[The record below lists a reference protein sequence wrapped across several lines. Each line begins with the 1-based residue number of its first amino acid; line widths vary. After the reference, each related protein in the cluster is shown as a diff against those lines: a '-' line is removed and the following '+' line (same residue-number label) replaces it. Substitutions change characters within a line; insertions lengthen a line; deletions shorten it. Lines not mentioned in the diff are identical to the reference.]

1 MQYSVRIKKVL
12 GMMWTQKSKEVQTMN
27 KRQRKKQF
35 KKIHGMNP
43 RDYFMKSE
51 NAPNAV
57 IFFVN
62 SSKMIRRLCK
72 MDGETWE
79 ICREWWGQSN
89 E

>member
-1 MQYSVRIKKVL
+1 
-12 GMMWTQKSKEVQTMN
+12 MN

-35 KKIHGMNP
+35 KKIHSMNP

-51 NAPNAV
+51 NAPNAA

-72 MDGETWE
+72 KDGKTWE
-79 ICREWWGQSN
+79 ICREWWGTVK
-89 E
+89 

>member
-1 MQYSVRIKKVL
+1 
-12 GMMWTQKSKEVQTMN
+12 MN

-72 MDGETWE
+72 MDGKTRE
-79 ICREWWGQSN
+79 IRREWWGRSN

>member
-1 MQYSVRIKKVL
+1 
-12 GMMWTQKSKEVQTMN
+12 MN

-72 MDGETWE
+72 MDGKTWE
-79 ICREWWGQSN
+79 IRREWWGRSN

>member
-1 MQYSVRIKKVL
+1 
-12 GMMWTQKSKEVQTMN
+12 MN
-27 KRQRKKQF
+27 KRKRKKQF
-35 KKIHGMNP
+35 KKIHSMNP

-51 NAPNAV
+51 NTPNAV

-62 SSKMIRRLCK
+62 SSKMIRRLSK
-72 MDGETWE
+72 MDGKTWD

>member
-1 MQYSVRIKKVL
+1 
-12 GMMWTQKSKEVQTMN
+12 MN

-57 IFFVN
+57 IFLL
-62 SSKMIRRLCK
+62 IRVK
-72 MDGETWE
+72 
-79 ICREWWGQSN
+79 
-89 E
+89 